1 MPEASASPRRKLT
14 FEDKEQILSL
24 SREGMDVTS
33 IARQLNIHGH
43 SVNGYVAVAR
53 RRGLIQPRMTQE
65 LPIPQSISET
75 FMADPTQQPAVTAP
89 IVSAPHPPM
98 HSVHSP
104 QTQPQVQRDSGFTGG
119 RPVVADSG
127 GFNPGG
133 ELRWTVERIA
143 PPDGVLGTHYGPFSV
158 EDLGQIYGEA
168 TYKITRQ
175 EPRTTPMEFVKKIG
189 PSYGQPRNP
198 KVHAQAATPGQPG
211 TQQQRPFFQR
221 PWDQTPTYDP
231 QGGHV
236 PPGAAAP
243 RAFYPPPYYGTPSLQ
258 TFARQAPS
266 EEPSV
271 AAEALR
277 QMGQQNQRLLEHQDK
292 ARQNGPENQI
302 LHLAEAQQTLWNKRW
317 EEERRHEEERR
328 TAEEVKW
335 ERSRQD
341 ERERADRERTLS
353 RESHDREMERIKQEN
368 DNRLS
373 ELKLQSE
380 EREKRASEERKFLF
394 DLEDKR
400 RAIMKQE
407 AEIQQ
412 KRLET
417 ELSSNRQEMK
427 SLKEQTAEELRETRE
442 ATAQAIQNN
451 QRSFEERMRE
461 RTEQLDK
468 EYKLRER
475 GLDKEHELNTK
486 MLDFQKQLIE
496 TQSGDELYQMLGTL
510 LKEGSK
516 GWEKYVDLQKLQSM
530 TPEAQAAAI
539 QRGAIDGNVLG
550 GPAVS
555 QVQHQDSQAS
565 VAQQRQAAASS
576 AQRPSGNGHQV
587 AQTAPAAPTPSG
599 GRIET
604 IVKDALED
612 PKGREIF
619 QAIIGEWALHV
630 EVGNDPSVFA
640 TLYLEMLR
648 DEKNSAT
655 RLFSA
660 SFFAIMS
667 ARPWQK
673 MLEFL
678 RPLIDAQTL
687 AIFQNPKA
695 ETFYEGLRGMVHHEM
710 RGYWNNLMVAAK
722 SQEEQQRPPAAA
734 PQEEVSVQEEP
745 TIPQESIAQVPVEP
759 TGAGANPQAAAQA
772 IPPPKRD
779 SLSQAS

>member
-1 MPEASASPRRKLT
+1 MPEAAASPRKKLT
-14 FEDKEQILSL
+14 SEDKEQILTL
-24 SREGMDVTS
+24 SREGLDVTS

-43 SVNGYVAVAR
+43 SVNGYVSTAR
-53 RRGLIQPRMTQE
+53 RRGLLQPRSTQE
-65 LPIPQSISET
+65 FPVQQIVPET
-75 FMADPTQQPAVTAP
+75 FMVDPTQQPVVAAP
-89 IVSAPHPPM
+89 VASAPPPHM
-98 HSVHSP
+98 HSVPSP
-104 QTQPQVQRDSGFTGG
+104 QLQHQVVRDSGFTGG

-127 GFNPGG
+127 GFSPGG

-175 EPRTTPMEFVKKIG
+175 EPGRPAIEFVKKIG
-189 PSYGQPRNP
+189 PSYGMPRNP
-198 KVHAQAATPGQPG
+198 KVHAQVATPGQPG
-211 TQQQRPFFQR
+211 TQQRPFFQR
-221 PWDQTPTYDP
+221 PWDQAPAYDP
-231 QGGHV
+231 QAGHI
-236 PPGAAAP
+236 PPGTAAP
-243 RAFYPPPYYGTPSLQ
+243 RPFYQQPYYGVPQLQ
-258 TFARQAPS
+258 PFARPAPS

-277 QMGQQNQRLLEHQDK
+277 QMGLQSQRLIEQQDK
-292 ARQNGPENQI
+292 ARQSGPESQI
-302 LHLAEAQQTLWNKRW
+302 IHLAEAQQTLWNKRW

-335 ERSRQD
+335 ERNRQD
-341 ERERADRERTLS
+341 ERERSERERIAS
-353 RESHDREMERIKQEN
+353 REAHDREMQRIKQEN
-368 DNRLS
+368 DNRIA

-380 EREKRASEERKFLF
+380 EREKRATDERKFLF

-427 SLKEQTAEELRETRE
+427 SLKEQTAEELTATRD

-451 QRSFEERMRE
+451 QKTLDERMRE

-516 GWEKYVDLQKLQSM
+516 GWEKYVDLQKLQAM

-539 QRGAIDGNVLG
+539 QRGAIDGNVMG
-550 GPAVS
+550 GPAVAS
-555 QVQHQDSQAS
+555 SPVQNQDPQAP
-565 VAQQRQAAASS
+565 VQQRQAAAAS
-576 AQRPSGNGHQV
+576 AQRPSGNGHQA
-587 AQTAPAAPTPSG
+587 AQTAPAVSPPAG

-604 IVKDALED
+604 IVRDALED
-612 PKGREIF
+612 PKGRETF
-619 QAIIGEWALHV
+619 QAIVGEWALHV

-667 ARPWQK
+667 ARPWAK

-687 AIFQNPKA
+687 AIFQKPEA

-722 SQEEQQRPPAAA
+722 SKEEPPAEASQVQA
-734 PQEEVSVQEEP
+734 PVQP
-745 TIPQESIAQVPVEP
+745 GPDQESTAQVPVEP
-759 TGAGANPQAAAQA
+759 SGDRANPQAAAPA
-772 IPPPKRD
+772 IPSQQRD

>member
-1 MPEASASPRRKLT
+1 MPEAVAGPRKKLT
-14 FEDKEQILSL
+14 PEDREQILAL
-24 SREGMDVTS
+24 SREGMDITS

-43 SVNGYVAVAR
+43 SVNGFVATAR
-53 RRGLIQPRMTQE
+53 RRGLIQPRSTQDFS
-65 LPIPQSISET
+65 PQQSVSET
-75 FMADPTQQPAVTAP
+75 FMVDPTQQPAVAAP
-89 IVSAPHPPM
+89 ATPVPHPPM
-98 HSVHSP
+98 HSVPSP
-104 QTQPQVQRDSGFTGG
+104 QFQPQVVRDSSFSGG

-127 GFNPGG
+127 GFSPGG

-175 EPRTTPMEFVKKIG
+175 EPRTTPMEFMKKIG
-189 PSYGQPRNP
+189 PSYGPPRNP
-198 KVHAQAATPGQPG
+198 KVHAQAAMPIQPG
-211 TQQQRPFFQR
+211 PQPRPFFQR
-221 PWDQTPTYDP
+221 PWDQAPAYDP
-231 QGGHV
+231 QAGHI

-243 RAFYPPPYYGTPSLQ
+243 RPFYQQPYYGVPPQLQ
-258 TFARQAPS
+258 SFARPAPS

-292 ARQNGPENQI
+292 ARQNGPESQI
-302 LHLAEAQQTLWNKRW
+302 LHIAEAQQTLWNKRW
-317 EEERRHEEERR
+317 EEERRHEEDRR
-328 TAEEVKW
+328 AAEEVKW
-335 ERSRQD
+335 ERRQTE
-341 ERERADRERTLS
+341 ERDRANRDRTASQEA
-353 RESHDREMERIKQEN
+353 HAREMQRIKLEN
-368 DNRLS
+368 DNRLA
-373 ELKLQSE
+373 ELKIQSE
-380 EREKRASEERKFLF
+380 EREKRADAERKFLF

-417 ELSSNRQEMK
+417 ELSSNRAEMK
-427 SLKEQTAEELRETRE
+427 SLKDQTATELSETRA
-442 ATAQAIQNN
+442 ATADAIQNN
-451 QRSFEERMRE
+451 QKTLDERMRE

-516 GWEKYVDLQKLQSM
+516 GWEKYVDLQKLQAM

-539 QRGAIDGNVLG
+539 QRGTIDGNVMG
-550 GPAVS
+550 GPAVAS
-555 QVQHQDSQAS
+555 APVQHQDSQVS
-565 VAQQRQAAASS
+565 TQQRQAAAPPQ
-576 AQRPSGNGHQV
+576 A
-587 AQTAPAAPTPSG
+587 APASPAPSG

-604 IVKDALED
+604 IVRDALED
-612 PKGREIF
+612 PKGRETF
-619 QAIIGEWALHV
+619 QAIVGEWALHV

-667 ARPWQK
+667 ARPWPK

-678 RPLIDAQTL
+678 RPLIDAPTL
-687 AIFQNPKA
+687 AIFQKPEA

-722 SQEEQQRPPAAA
+722 SQEDQRPPAAV
-734 PQEEVSVQEEP
+734 PQAEVP
-745 TIPQESIAQVPVEP
+745 TPSGPQSQESTAQVPVEP
-759 TGAGANPQAAAQA
+759 SGDSAIPQAAAQA
-772 IPPPKRD
+772 IPSPKRD